1 MYSST
6 LKMLCLPSVPNQE
19 PEKNTI
25 NISGV
30 FLSAGSFCAFLATNS
45 VIRPRQCA
53 SLFASCIS
61 RNAFTDTHSR
71 RRVGWGGG
79 SYSSHGWRINL
90 LPCFI
95 LFVYVKKKA
104 IYFIC
109 LLVQIYALPP
119 TFMHFDA
126 ILIHVSMKTFGD
138 LKKMDMFIIY

>member
-45 VIRPRQCA
+45 VIRPRQFA

-71 RRVGWGGG
+71 RRVGWGWGG
-79 SYSSHGWRINL
+79 LIVAMDGGLIYYHVLSYL
-90 LPCFI
+90 
-95 LFVYVKKKA
+95 
-104 IYFIC
+104 
-109 LLVQIYALPP
+109 
-119 TFMHFDA
+119 
-126 ILIHVSMKTFGD
+126 SM
-138 LKKMDMFIIY
+138 

>member
-45 VIRPRQCA
+45 VIRPRQFA

-71 RRVGWGGG
+71 RRVGVGGLIVAMDG
-79 SYSSHGWRINL
+79 GLIYYHVLSYL
-90 LPCFI
+90 
-95 LFVYVKKKA
+95 
-104 IYFIC
+104 
-109 LLVQIYALPP
+109 
-119 TFMHFDA
+119 
-126 ILIHVSMKTFGD
+126 SM
-138 LKKMDMFIIY
+138 